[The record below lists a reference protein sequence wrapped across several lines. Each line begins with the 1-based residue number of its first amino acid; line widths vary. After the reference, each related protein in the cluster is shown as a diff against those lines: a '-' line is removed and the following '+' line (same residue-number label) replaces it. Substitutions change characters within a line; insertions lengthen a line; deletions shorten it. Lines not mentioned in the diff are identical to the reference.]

1 MDGGESSIEGISQ
14 RLAEKVAKWLAEKKD
29 SWKKEDESTNAESLM
44 GEAMLMI
51 PVADH
56 LLAEKWRGLIG
67 EWSYFKGNDKDAP
80 GNLSN
85 GQVNFDLYAEKGAEK
100 VVIEWKYLKKSK
112 ANNQRIIIDF
122 VKLALPGRG
131 YNARLLVVVH
141 KDESSL
147 LRGIAQKGRT
157 IFSVFSSPELQIESD
172 LCGSVHSITGDE
184 KKRIGKILQLDPP
197 LRSFSVEKIGEEN
210 NVSIFS
216 VSRSFENGER
226 SISTTE
232 AVA

>member
-1 MDGGESSIEGISQ
+1 MDVGESSIEGISQ

-29 SWKKEDESTNAESLM
+29 SWKKEDESTNVESLM

-80 GNLSN
+80 KNLSK
-85 GQVNFDLYAEKGAEK
+85 GQVNFDLYAERGFEK
-100 VVIEWKYLKKSK
+100 VVIEWKYIKGGK
-112 ANNQRIIIDF
+112 ANDQRIITDF
-122 VKLALPGRG
+122 VKLALPGSV
-131 YNARLLVVVH
+131 YDARLLLVVH
-141 KDESSL
+141 KDESPL
-147 LRGIAQKGRT
+147 LKGIAKDGGT
-157 IFSVFSSPELQIESD
+157 NFYLSSSAEPLIKSK
-172 LCGSVHSITGDE
+172 LCCGGHSITGKE
-184 KKRIGKILQLDPP
+184 KERIGKILQLDSH
-197 LRSFSVEKIGEEN
+197 LRCFSVEKTGEKN

-216 VSRSFENGER
+216 ISRSSECVHD
-226 SISTTE
+226 ISAAE